1 MLTSQVLV
9 TGGAGTLGP
18 RADLPTCGAVSTT
31 SVLRDRAQRQI
42 LRTQEVGVAAPAWNG
57 TRAYGTDFP
66 DCARWGGGK
75 SSQVISLTASSL
87 QRSRYKAD
95 NAIDELLG

>member
-42 LRTQEVGVAAPAWNG
+42 ITNLGDGVGP
-57 TRAYGTDFP
+57 
-66 DCARWGGGK
+66 K
-75 SSQVISLTASSL
+75 S
-87 QRSRYKAD
+87 
-95 NAIDELLG
+95 